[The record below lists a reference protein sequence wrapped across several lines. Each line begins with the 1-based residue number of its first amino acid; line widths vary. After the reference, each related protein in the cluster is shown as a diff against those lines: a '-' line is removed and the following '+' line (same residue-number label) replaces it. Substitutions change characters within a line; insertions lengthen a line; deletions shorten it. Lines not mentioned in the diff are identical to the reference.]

1 MTKTAKFV
9 KQSGGKRRGGGTRR
23 VGGTRRIGGKRTVGG
38 KRAVGGTR
46 TAKGGNA
53 GAAAVPVV
61 LFLSQKA
68 LQHSMKR
75 HHGKGIRG
83 LSYVSDIF
91 NRRI

>member
-1 MTKTAKFV
+1 
-9 KQSGGKRRGGGTRR
+9 
-23 VGGTRRIGGKRTVGG
+23 
-38 KRAVGGTR
+38 
-46 TAKGGNA
+46 
-53 GAAAVPVV
+53 V